1 MNGYF
6 DSLLA
11 ETTSAQAA
19 NTLFSARS
27 GEYFGVLA
35 DDVYQNS
42 PTAAFG
48 AWTDLQEAKDN
59 YSYESRMLD
68 PEEANSLYGIKGRL
82 KFDSPIRE
90 KAAQLMH
97 QRKYGEIYRQQ
108 VLSQGTTMQ
117 NVSGFGVGMAAS
129 LLDPLNVASMFVP
142 VVGEARLAQTL
153 GSLGRFA
160 KPAARGILGAA
171 ETGVVV
177 AALQG
182 PTALLLNEY
191 QADYDMTTA
200 LRDTA
205 FAAAAGGVLRVSMG
219 GFGPKKPEGLIP
231 EVVTGTRPETQL
243 QMQAQAAADLA
254 QGKPVTGPQALI
266 GVDRNILRAEAE
278 NSPEVAASFPELQAE
293 PRDPSKP
300 NGVREAPGFYD
311 PEFKLQPETK
321 PVYTYFNQPAINP
334 EVRDRVINNY
344 LETSEPINGFLRGEV
359 PGGQDVEL
367 DIAALD
373 NVIETAT
380 EAEKSFTVY
389 RVAEEGTYSSKGEID
404 KGYLSVVTNRADAEK
419 FAEDIGFDNPTIYE
433 ITVPAGTKFA
443 KLGEQAG
450 YPYTSEILL
459 PRGGTISK
467 SNEGNWNYTLT
478 DSPWRAP
485 KVPKAQVP
493 EGYTKVKIEVS
504 ETKKQGLDF
513 EIVYREGEK
522 NLELYAPEGSVTFDQ
537 AVDFLFNNNNLK
549 RPINR
554 WEFSGI
560 RDFWSFLVEIGV
572 KQEDLDPNI
581 LKTGSTVAGRELAGI
596 QSNAIFLKNNPALI
610 LTNTYNMGD
619 IYSKVGFDIPG
630 LTTVPIRYKD
640 VIIKTAKGTEYSMRV
655 ALTQRLLLVPEY
667 AVFRHFVDFEKM
679 SPEAAVNRLETMND
693 YQIDK
698 FIENTK
704 SLQEQ
709 TRILISKATEQIA
722 KKAIIANQAFGDLH
736 HKNYGIKIPFKE
748 EAPFEALILDK
759 GAAVT
764 SERSAYDQ
772 AFGIVKKIASKE
784 KLRDP
789 KTGKVLEPADR
800 QNEMAR
806 ITREALLEKISKG
819 KEDFIREQELRLA
832 KEKIAK
838 LEQDLANRKDES
850 TWWQPGDGIPTE
862 VAAKETVSQPKPGIA
877 DDLKGDIQKL
887 AADTDDFIQRFK
899 NEMSESDL
907 NRLKEFDDIAKQAEQ
922 AKPGFLQAALC
933 VVRNLK

>member
-90 KAAQLMH
+90 KAAQLMY

-142 VVGEARLAQTL
+142 IVGEARLAQTL

-205 FAAAAGGVLRVSMG
+205 FAAAAGGVLRVSIG

-266 GVDRNILRAEAE
+266 GLDRNILRAEAE
-278 NSPEVAASFPELQAE
+278 NSPEVAANFPEIE
-293 PRDPSKP
+293 PTVKDPSKP
-300 NGVREAPGFYD
+300 TGIREAPGFYD
-311 PEFKLQPETK
+311 PEFKLKQDAK
-321 PVYTYFNQPAINP
+321 PAYVNFNRPSANP
-334 EVRDRVINNY
+334 EVQAKAMDNY
-344 LETSEPINGFLRGEV
+344 LETSEPINNFLRGEG
-359 PGGQDVEL
+359 PGGEDVALDVE
-367 DIAALD
+367 ALD
-373 NVIETAT
+373 EAIQAAPK
-380 EAEKSFTVY
+380 AEKSFTVY
-389 RVAEEGTYSSKGEID
+389 RVAEEGTYSSKGELD
-404 KGYLSVVTNRADAEK
+404 EGFLSVVTDRADAEK
-419 FAEDIGFDNPTIYE
+419 FAKSTVFDNPTIYE
-433 ITVPAGTKFA
+433 ITVPAGTQFV
-443 KLGEQAG
+443 KLGDRPNYA
-450 YPYTSEILL
+450 YPSEILL
-459 PRGGTISK
+459 PRGGTIFK
-467 SNEGNWNYTLT
+467 SSEGTWGYNLT

-485 KVPKAQVP
+485 QAPKAQVP
-493 EGYTKVKIEVS
+493 EGYKKVKIGFS
-504 ETKKQGLDF
+504 ESKKETGAY
-513 EIVYREGEK
+513 EIVYRGNEK
-522 NLELYAPEGSVTFDQ
+522 NLELYAPEGAVTFEQ
-537 AVDFLFNNNNLK
+537 AADFLFNNRNFGRKSNK
-549 RPINR
+549 

-560 RDFWSFLVEIGV
+560 RDFWNFLVEIGV
-572 KQEDLDPNI
+572 KEADLDPYI
-581 LKTGSTVAGRELAGI
+581 LKTGNTVGGRELAGI
-596 QSNAIFLKNNPALI
+596 QSNAIFLKNDPAFI
-610 LTNTYNMGD
+610 LTSSINEGGEL
-619 IYSKVGFDIPG
+619 SKIGFDIPG

-640 VIIKTAKGTEYSMRV
+640 IVVKTAKGAEVEVRV
-655 ALTQRLLLVPEY
+655 ALTQRVLLAPEY
-667 AVFRHFVDFEKM
+667 SVFKHFVDVEKM
-679 SPEAAVNRLETMND
+679 TPQAALSRLESMND
-693 YQIDK
+693 YQVNK

-704 SLQEQ
+704 GLKEESRLAVQRAIEQ
-709 TRILISKATEQIA
+709 ISK
-722 KKAIIANQAFGDLH
+722 KAVIANQGFIDLH
-736 HKNYGIKIPFKE
+736 HKNYGIKIPFRE
-748 EAPFEALILDK
+748 DAPFEALILDK
-759 GAAVT
+759 GAAVAKQAT
-764 SERSAYDQ
+764 AEERALD
-772 AFGIVKKIASKE
+772 IVKAITRHE
-784 KLRDP
+784 RLRDP
-789 KTGKVLEPADR
+789 KTGKVLEPADA
-800 QNEMAR
+800 QNEIRRLAR
-806 ITREALLEKISKG
+806 EGLFEKISKG

-862 VAAKETVSQPKPGIA
+862 MAAKETVSQPKPGIA
-877 DDLKGDIQKL
+877 DDLQGDIQKL

-922 AKPGFLQAALC
+922 AKPGFLQAAIC
-933 VVRNLK
+933 VIRNLK